1 VGQSTIFLDSQQV
14 EIDQVVD
21 VDVGVAVET
30 FTEVDAR
37 AEMFGECCQLRDLI
51 AVLESW
57 LEALELRNSRSI
69 QITAE
74 ERRVFAVK

>member
-1 VGQSTIFLDSQQV
+1 MWDSLLFFS
-14 EIDQVVD
+14 I
-21 VDVGVAVET
+21 DVGVAVET

-74 ERRVFAVK
+74 KSVSKQ